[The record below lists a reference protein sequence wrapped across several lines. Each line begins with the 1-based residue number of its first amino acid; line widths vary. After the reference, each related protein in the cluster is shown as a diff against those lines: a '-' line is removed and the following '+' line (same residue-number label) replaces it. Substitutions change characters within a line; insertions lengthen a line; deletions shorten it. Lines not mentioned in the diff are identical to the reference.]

1 MPSVGAGYL
10 GRLGLIYANG
20 YNLFESLMLNFMLE
34 EKDVEG
40 YAVWETKARS
50 RFLAVLEARYARS
63 IP

>member
-1 MPSVGAGYL
+1 
-10 GRLGLIYANG
+10 
-20 YNLFESLMLNFMLE
+20 MLNFMLE